1 VRAALDALTP
11 ADVPEVVEPIRP
23 QDGKIF
29 KDRQAQFALVV
40 RQWRDNGFQP
50 VAFVD

>member
-1 VRAALDALTP
+1 MTP
-11 ADVPEVVEPIRP
+11 ADVPELVEVVKP

-40 RQWRDNGFQP
+40 RQWKDNALVP
-50 VAFVD
+50 VAFVE